1 LSNVR
6 LAACASVPNSKPS
19 IKDWF
24 EEGISQTELMTTLS
38 RLRVPR
44 HLFKFLYRLLVSHC
58 NRSTD
63 ENPNWKIDRATL
75 QSELALFMR
84 DLEAI
89 DRGVGVG

>member
-1 LSNVR
+1 
-6 LAACASVPNSKPS
+6 
-19 IKDWF
+19 
-24 EEGISQTELMTTLS
+24 MTTLS